1 MIKRQKCSL
10 CVRWTSCLMEGLW
23 SLLAGTGRQ
32 SQALAGYRVCALVH
46 RLGPPSP
53 LRGKVGGLPT
63 LTGGAQELA

>member
-1 MIKRQKCSL
+1 
-10 CVRWTSCLMEGLW
+10 MEGLW

-53 LRGKVGGLPT
+53 LRGTVGGLPT